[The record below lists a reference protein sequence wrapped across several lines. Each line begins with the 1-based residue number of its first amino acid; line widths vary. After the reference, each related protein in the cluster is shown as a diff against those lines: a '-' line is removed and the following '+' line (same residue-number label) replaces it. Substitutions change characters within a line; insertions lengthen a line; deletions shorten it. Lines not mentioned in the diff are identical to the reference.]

1 MKSIEH
7 LRAVARL
14 DLQELTLSGTQILG
28 PLSFTVEEQETVAIL
43 GPSGI
48 GKTSLLRIL
57 AGFETR
63 FKGHLTG
70 SRDLAYVFQE
80 PTLMPWRSSLANLTL
95 ATGCSAEAA
104 KEWLDAVG
112 LADKAAHFPGQ
123 LSLGQQRRL
132 ALARAFAARPRLLLM
147 DEPFVSLDE
156 DLLGEMMDVFDELR
170 RRHQTTT
177 ILVTHSRQEVMRL
190 ATRVVTLSGA
200 PATIA
205 SELSVA
211 SQLSCRARGWRPS
224 KYWTKVLI

>member
-1 MKSIEH
+1 MKE
-7 LRAVARL
+7 R
-14 DLQELTLSGTQILG
+14 
-28 PLSFTVEEQETVAIL
+28 ETVAIL

-63 FKGHLTG
+63 FTGELTG
-70 SRDLAYVFQE
+70 SNQLAYVFQE
-80 PTLMPWRSSLANLTL
+80 PTLLPWRSALTNLTL
-95 ATGCSAEAA
+95 ATRCSEDAA
-104 KEWLDAVG
+104 HEWLSAVG
-112 LADKAAHFPGQ
+112 LADKSAHFPGQ

-132 ALARAFAARPRLLLM
+132 ALARACAARPRLLLL

-156 DLLGEMMDVFDELR
+156 DLLDEMMDVFEDLR

-177 ILVTHSRQEVMRL
+177 VFVTHSRQEVTRL
-190 ATRVVTLSGA
+190 ASRVVTLSGT

-211 SQLSCRARGWRPS
+211 S
-224 KYWTKVLI
+224 